1 MESLLDDAM
10 KCKQTKMFKNGA
22 SVNRVVNRNVAMIYI
37 CINIAI
43 YINSNI
49 ESRQKTNPE
58 HQ

>member
-10 KCKQTKMFKNGA
+10 KCKQTKMFKNGG
-22 SVNRVVNRNVAMIYI
+22 SVNRVVNRNVAL
-37 CINIAI
+37 NIAI